1 MKGLLLVTL
10 TLALSALSDI
20 GRVAAGP
27 GVGVSTGEIRVE
39 DRLAPGG
46 SYRLPAIGVFNSG
59 DQASEYQVRVGR
71 AGDLPKL
78 FPGEGWVKLE
88 PARFRLAPNESRAV
102 AVTLV
107 LPRDARP
114 GDYFAYLQ
122 ASPVTELEGAS
133 VAIAAATKL
142 EFTVRPATSLDAW
155 RVWLS
160 RKLDEA
166 QPWPGLL
173 AATVLAAFLVR
184 AATRRFEV
192 SIRRRR

>member
-1 MKGLLLVTL
+1 MKAFLLAGA
-10 TLALSALSDI
+10 TLAFWTAAAI
-20 GRVAAGP
+20 GVAAGP

-59 DQASEYQVRVGR
+59 DQAGEYQVRVGR

-88 PARFRLAPNESRAV
+88 PSRFRLAPNESRAV

-107 LPRDARP
+107 LPRNARP

-122 ASPVTELEGAS
+122 ASPVLEMEGAS
-133 VAIAAATKL
+133 VGIAAATKL
-142 EFTVRPATSLDAW
+142 EFTIRPATSLDAW
-155 RVWLS
+155 RIWLA

-173 AATVLAAFLVR
+173 AAALCLVLLGR
-184 AATRRFEV
+184 TL
-192 SIRRRR
+192 RRRLEITVRLRR

>member
-1 MKGLLLVTL
+1 
-10 TLALSALSDI
+10 
-20 GRVAAGP
+20 
-27 GVGVSTGEIRVE
+27 
-39 DRLAPGG
+39 
-46 SYRLPAIGVFNSG
+46 
-59 DQASEYQVRVGR
+59 
-71 AGDLPKL
+71 
-78 FPGEGWVKLE
+78 
-88 PARFRLAPNESRAV
+88 
-102 AVTLV
+102 VTLV